1 MDMNVSL
8 LSLLA
13 AALAGVGLGGAYMGL
28 LWAAVQ
34 RLPQERGGVGV
45 FVGLALARGA
55 LVLGAL
61 TAAAVLG
68 VQAAGILAG
77 LFGFVAARVAATR
90 LTGRGTEDATG
101 WR

>member
-1 MDMNVSL
+1 MNVSL

-13 AALAGVGLGGAYMGL
+13 AALVGAGLGGAYLGL
-28 LWAAVQ
+28 LWVAVR
-34 RLPQERGGVGV
+34 RLPQERGGVAA

-68 VQAAGILAG
+68 VQAAGIVAG
-77 LFGFVAARVAATR
+77 LLGFVAVRVAATR
-90 LTGRGTEDATG
+90 LTGHTPEGAPR

>member
-1 MDMNVSL
+1 MNGSL

-13 AALAGVGLGGAYMGL
+13 AALVGLGLGGAYMGL
-28 LWAAVQ
+28 LWVAVR
-34 RLPQERGGVGV
+34 RLPQERGGVAA

-61 TAAAVLG
+61 TAASVLG
-68 VQAAGILAG
+68 VQAAGIIAG
-77 LFGFVAARVAATR
+77 LLGFVAVRVAATR
-90 LTGRGTEDATG
+90 LTGHGPEDAPG